1 MTKTNRFEK
10 KTVIYSATL
19 ALTLALCASP
29 VWAQDEDQSEE
40 AKLQQELLEN
50 EEAVA
55 EDNDEATDLGKI
67 VVTGSR
73 LQRETY
79 TSIQPLQIITNEGSR
94 EAGLVEAS
102 DILQQSTAAGGQQ
115 IDLTFSGFVLD
126 NGPGASTLSLRG
138 LGSARTLLL
147 LNGRRLA
154 PSGVEGAPTSPDLNL
169 IPSSMVQRYEILL
182 DGASSVYGSDAVAGV
197 TNVIMRKDYD
207 GFEADVYYTTRDQGK
222 GDTMTLNAAWGKNY
236 DRGFFGIGVEYY
248 DAKAQRLRDS
258 KWTDQCEMHREI
270 DQNGDIRTDDLY
282 DPIVNL
288 QAPTPCV
295 RSSLAG
301 RIIQSPQGVATNVGR
316 SGSIYHTPGRSSGGW
331 GNWSENSMWG
341 VNVDSDGDGL
351 NDVQFQDYDLNG
363 GDRLQA
369 AMLYPEQDRT
379 SIMSYGEYT
388 FENDQ
393 NTTAYFELNF
403 NKRNVHQE
411 GGGYQLFPYV
421 PANNPYN
428 LCNPDAITG
437 EGVDCGLALNGLYDN
452 PGYRAAFF
460 DRYGTYPEGFNLYE
474 DAIGAIRTRPVA
486 SVQGDRVDY
495 DTKAEQLRYVLGFKG
510 DLPSIDWGSMNSWQY
525 DVSYSYTSSD
535 TTASR
540 FGIRGD
546 RLNYSL
552 GTSRVENGVVVCGD
566 CSAPCVPVNMFAP
579 SLYPVGTVVG
589 DFATQ
594 AERDYLFDSRDFR
607 TKYKQTVFSAFADG
621 YLFDLPGGSAMAGV
635 GFEYRVDDINSKP
648 DEVARDGLLFGF
660 FSDGGAVGKK
670 STTEFFG
677 ELELPIL
684 ADKKFADSLVL
695 NVSARYTSDQ
705 IYGSDTTGSAK
716 LGWRP
721 IPSLLLRATYGTSF
735 RAPNL
740 REVFLRDQ
748 TGFNNGLFDPCVV
761 PPDARGGLGEVGYD
775 PSRDTRAPE
784 VLANCRAAGLDPT
797 SLGIADNRNDVYSV
811 EVATGGSRDLTAET
825 STSYTYGFAFD
836 QPWSENFDM
845 TFGATYW
852 DIDIDD
858 TIIEPSSQFLVN
870 DCYNDLEG
878 NSTFCGTIVR
888 DSAGYID
895 LINAGFINR
904 DNQKVSGID
913 VNLNYDQ
920 TFNIGSR
927 AIAFGADLVMTHT
940 KEASETFLDDEG
952 GVNYDDD
959 AGEWGYPDW
968 KGQLG
973 LRANVSDLRFTWV
986 INYTGKV
993 DQDVDGIDPM
1003 SDVFDSQDTG
1013 FFGDTCLGPDE
1024 GDVLCRDVGFG
1035 DDYWLHSASVYY
1047 YGDTWTL
1054 GAGIRNVF
1062 DTKPPLVDPNEVLS
1076 VNNVPIG
1083 YGYDLRGRTFF
1094 VNLSW
1099 RP

>member
-1 MTKTNRFEK
+1 MTETNRFEK
-10 KTVIYSATL
+10 KTVFYAATL
-19 ALTLALCASP
+19 ALTLALSANP
-29 VWAQDEDQSEE
+29 AWAQDEKQSEE
-40 AKLQQELLEN
+40 AEFQQKILEN
-50 EEAVA
+50 EEAV
-55 EDNDEATDLGKI
+55 DEAQDESADLGKI
-67 VVTGSR
+67 IVTGSR

-79 TSIQPLQIITNEGSR
+79 TSIQPLQIITSEGSR

-102 DILQQSTAAGGQQ
+102 DILQGSTAAGGQQ

-138 LGSARTLLL
+138 LGAARTLLL

-154 PSGVEGAPTSPDLNL
+154 PSGVEGAPASPDLNL

-207 GFEADVYYTTRDQGK
+207 GFEGDVYYTTRDQGK
-222 GDTMTLNAAWGKNY
+222 GDTVTLNAAWGKNF
-236 DRGFFGIGVEYY
+236 DRGFFGLGVEYY
-248 DAKAQRLRDS
+248 ESKAQRLRDS
-258 KWTDQCEMHREI
+258 KWTDQCEKNREV
-270 DQNGDIRTDDLY
+270 DQNGQIRSQDLY
-282 DPIVNL
+282 YPNINQMPWDEC
-288 QAPTPCV
+288 T
-295 RSSLAG
+295 RGSLAA
-301 RIIQSPQGVATNVGR
+301 RTYQYGVG
-316 SGSIYHTPGRSSGGW
+316 SGSIYYTPGQSNGGW
-331 GNWSENSMWG
+331 GNFSENGLYG
-341 VNVDSDGDGL
+341 VNVDSNGDGI
-351 NDVQFQDYDLNG
+351 NDVNWQDYDLNG
-363 GDRLQA
+363 GDAVQA
-369 AMLYPEQDRT
+369 NMLYPDQDRI
-379 SIMSYGEYT
+379 SLMGYGEYT
-388 FENDQ
+388 FESEANH
-393 NTTAYFELNF
+393 TAYFELNF
-403 NKRNVHQE
+403 NKRNVHSE
-411 GGGYQLFPYV
+411 GAGYQLFPDV
-421 PANNPYN
+421 PPNNPYN
-428 LCNPDAITG
+428 LCNPDGIN
-437 EGVDCGLALNGLYDN
+437 GVDCGLAEDALLDN
-452 PGYRAAFF
+452 PGYRVGFF
-460 DRYGTYPEGFNLYE
+460 DRYGVYPEYYDLYNGP
-474 DAIGAIRTRPVA
+474 IGASWTEPIV
-486 SVQGDRVDY
+486 SVKGDRVDF
-495 DTKAEQLRYVLGFKG
+495 DTKAEQLRYVVGLKG
-510 DLPSIDWGSMNSWQY
+510 DLPAIDWGAMNSWVY
-525 DVSYSYTSSD
+525 DMSYSYTNSD
-535 TTASR
+535 TTSSR
-540 FGIRGD
+540 MGVRED

-552 GTSRVENGVVVCGD
+552 ETSRFGPGGEVICGD
-566 CSAPCVPVNMFAP
+566 GSAPCVPVNMYAP
-579 SLYPVGTVVG
+579 SLYPLGTVIG

-594 AERDYLFDSRDFR
+594 AERDYLFDDRNFR
-607 TKYKQTVFSAFADG
+607 TKYKQTIFSAFADG

-635 GFEYRVDDINSKP
+635 GFEYRVDDINSIP
-648 DEVARDGLLFGF
+648 DDVARDGLLFGF

-677 ELELPIL
+677 ELEMPIL

-740 REVFLRDQ
+740 REVFLKDQ
-748 TGFNNGLFDPCVV
+748 SGFNNGLFDPCVV
-761 PPDARGGLGEVGYD
+761 PEAARGGLGEEGYD
-775 PSRDTRAPE
+775 PDLDTRDPQ
-784 VLANCRAAGLDPT
+784 VLANCVADGVDPT
-797 SLGIADNRNDVYSV
+797 SLGLDPNRQAVGSA
-811 EVATGGSRDLTAET
+811 EVLTGGSTELLAET

-836 QPWSENFDM
+836 QPWSENFDL
-845 TFGATYW
+845 TFGMTYW

-870 DCYNDLEG
+870 DCYGDLQG
-878 NSTFCGTIVR
+878 NSTFCGAIDR
-888 DSAGYID
+888 DEDNFID
-895 LINAGFINR
+895 LIHGGFINR
-904 DNQKVSGID
+904 DNQRVNGID

-927 AIAFGADLVMTHT
+927 AIAFSADLVMTHT
-940 KEASETFLDDEG
+940 KEASTTFLDDDGNE
-952 GVNYDDD
+952 NYDDD

-973 LRANVSDLRFTWV
+973 LRANVSDLRFSWV
-986 INYTGKV
+986 VNYIGKV

-1003 SDVFDSQDTG
+1003 SDIYDSQDTG
-1013 FFGDTCLGPDE
+1013 WTGDTCLGPDE
-1024 GDVLCRDVGFG
+1024 GDVLCRDVGYG

-1062 DTKPPLVDPNEVLS
+1062 DTSPPLVDGNEVLA

-1094 VNLSW
+1094 INLAW